1 MSILEC
7 ERTYCVFTAE
17 YCAPFTSTPRAYRVL
32 SDRNFRDV
40 VLGLLFLSG
49 LGLVWSNFGLR

>member
-1 MSILEC
+1 M
-7 ERTYCVFTAE
+7 T
-17 YCAPFTSTPRAYRVL
+17 

-49 LGLVWSNFGLR
+49 LGLVWSNFGLG

>member
-1 MSILEC
+1 M
-7 ERTYCVFTAE
+7 T
-17 YCAPFTSTPRAYRVL
+17 

-49 LGLVWSNFGLR
+49 LALVWSNLGLR